1 MFFIIHNLMSMAP
14 FSPPSDQMWADP
26 ERGRH
31 QVLQP
36 RMLRWFLQEQHGNLW
51 ELQLCVPQP
60 TANAEAGGWY
70 QNILQWW
77 LSEAVQRGAD
87 TSERENA
94 KMWDQNV
101 LLIYTKTQR
110 SLFKKKKHLFCRT
123 PGCSNAAPCASLHD
137 LSRTWSTWK
146 TMRTWCSS
154 SAAAFVW
161 NLTSCD
167 RQMRWIKVI
176 HSESV
181 KRPFFTSFYWIFRSK
196 SETL

>member
-1 MFFIIHNLMSMAP
+1 MFFITHNLMSMAP
-14 FSPPSDQMWADP
+14 FSPTSDQMWADP

-110 SLFKKKKHLFCRT
+110 SLFKKKNIYSAELQDAPTLHHVPLFTTCLGHGQLEKRWER
-123 PGCSNAAPCASLHD
+123 GAALLRPLLCEILQAATD
-137 LSRTWSTWK
+137 RWDGSR
-146 TMRTWCSS
+146 
-154 SAAAFVW
+154 
-161 NLTSCD
+161 
-167 RQMRWIKVI
+167 
-176 HSESV
+176 
-181 KRPFFTSFYWIFRSK
+181 
-196 SETL
+196 